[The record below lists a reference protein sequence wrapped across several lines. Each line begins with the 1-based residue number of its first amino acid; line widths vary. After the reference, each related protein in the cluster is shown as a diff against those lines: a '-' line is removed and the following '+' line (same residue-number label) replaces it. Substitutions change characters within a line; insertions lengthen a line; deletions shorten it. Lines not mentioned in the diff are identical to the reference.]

1 MHNENEQCGKY
12 CVFDCHG
19 HRFAIEA
26 LSVRS
31 VEPWSSWTT
40 LPAAPDCLA
49 GLACLHKE
57 FVPLFLLQ
65 EFVSPNVNAADP
77 GNQMLFLDTGAGA
90 WGILIDQVLG
100 LESIEVSFNAARGSA
115 ADWDQVMGGSA
126 TFQDQFVSVID
137 AELLFELLESR
148 LRSHWDNVID
158 GVQSECDASE
168 SVAV

>member
-1 MHNENEQCGKY
+1 MNNEQQQCGKY

-31 VEPWSSWTT
+31 VEPWSPWTA

-57 FVPLFLLQ
+57 FVPLFLLR
-65 EFVSPNVNAADP
+65 EFVAPNSEMSG

-90 WGILIDQVLG
+90 WGVLIEQVLG
-100 LESIEVSFNAARGSA
+100 LESIEVSFNAARGTS
-115 ADWDQVMGGSA
+115 ADWDQVIAGSA

-137 AELLFELLESR
+137 AELLYELLDRR
-148 LRSHWDNVID
+148 LRNYWDNLVD
-158 GVQSECDASE
+158 GVEMGTDSMQG
-168 SVAV
+168 VAV